1 MMDPKKKVL
10 AVGCSYTRG
19 HGLTNES
26 MDPFLW
32 VNSLFPHDAH
42 TVNNVSKTGA
52 NNQWI
57 FLETMSQLMKNNY
70 DIVLVGWTAI
80 PRFNFCVGLELYST
94 STMLTNVDVNINN
107 KQTISGKWLKSIGD
121 GLRKIHNDHWN
132 LLDLVKYVNILI
144 KIQKQAGGEIFFVN
158 ALGPWSNE
166 YFQQKSVNLP
176 SDLDQ
181 YQQDLLQVKFRDD
194 AEIFQ
199 LYKMMHDHYN
209 NYGGIQE
216 QHWLNL
222 YKSLRSMQIDN
233 ISVDDK
239 HPGYLSQIVYLD
251 YLKPELEKKLKTQ

>member
-1 MMDPKKKVL
+1 MDPKKKVL

-26 MDPFLW
+26 MDPLLW
-32 VNSLFPHDAH
+32 VNSLFPHDAY

-166 YFQQKSVNLP
+166 
-176 SDLDQ
+176 
-181 YQQDLLQVKFRDD
+181 
-194 AEIFQ
+194 
-199 LYKMMHDHYN
+199 
-209 NYGGIQE
+209 
-216 QHWLNL
+216 
-222 YKSLRSMQIDN
+222 
-233 ISVDDK
+233 
-239 HPGYLSQIVYLD
+239 
-251 YLKPELEKKLKTQ
+251 